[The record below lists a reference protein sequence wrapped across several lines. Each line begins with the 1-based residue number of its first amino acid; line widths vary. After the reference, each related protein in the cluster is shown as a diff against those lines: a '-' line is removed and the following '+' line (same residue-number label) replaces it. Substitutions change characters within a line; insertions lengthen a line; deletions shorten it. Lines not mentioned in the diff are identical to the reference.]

1 MQGMLWGGG
10 GYRRY
15 HGIQIGT
22 SVDNCLITA
31 RAISVPL
38 GSALSALFAHN
49 DGETM
54 QSTLA
59 KSGGPGVQ
67 VSVMVAAELQDSL
80 LVVMHDLHRLEGLLS
95 HATDNLLVRFGEAN
109 DTLTEAVVGDSPELA
124 AVRTA
129 LRAAV
134 TELQFQDMASQL
146 IWHTTKVLQGCA
158 FRLAAEAM
166 GEDEEGEQAAPFT
179 DMAPDRPNPVTQ
191 SEMEAGS
198 IDLF

>member
-1 MQGMLWGGG
+1 
-10 GYRRY
+10 
-15 HGIQIGT
+15 
-22 SVDNCLITA
+22 
-31 RAISVPL
+31 
-38 GSALSALFAHN
+38 
-49 DGETM
+49 M

-95 HATDNLLVRFGEAN
+95 HATDNLLERFGEAN
-109 DTLTEAVVGDSPELA
+109 ETLTEAVVGDSPELA

-158 FRLAAEAM
+158 FRLAAETM
-166 GEDEEGEQAAPFT
+166 GDEEGEESAPFAE
-179 DMAPDRPNPVTQ
+179 MAPDRPNPVTQ

>member
-1 MQGMLWGGG
+1 
-10 GYRRY
+10 
-15 HGIQIGT
+15 
-22 SVDNCLITA
+22 
-31 RAISVPL
+31 
-38 GSALSALFAHN
+38 
-49 DGETM
+49 M
-54 QSTLA
+54 QSMLA

-67 VSVMVAAELQDSL
+67 VSVVVAAELQDSL

-95 HATDNLLVRFGEAN
+95 HATDNLLERFGQAN
-109 DTLTEAVVGDSPELA
+109 DTLTEAVVGDSQELA

-166 GEDEEGEQAAPFT
+166 GQEDGEEAAPFT
-179 DMAPDRPNPVTQ
+179 EMAPDRPNPVTQ

>member
-1 MQGMLWGGG
+1 
-10 GYRRY
+10 
-15 HGIQIGT
+15 
-22 SVDNCLITA
+22 
-31 RAISVPL
+31 
-38 GSALSALFAHN
+38 
-49 DGETM
+49 M
-54 QSTLA
+54 QSMQTR
-59 KSGGPGVQ
+59 SDGPEVRLP
-67 VSVMVAAELQDSL
+67 VMVAAELQDSL

-95 HATDNLLVRFGEAN
+95 HATDNLLMRFGEAN

-166 GEDEEGEQAAPFT
+166 GEDEEGEQAAPFV